1 MATSKYT
8 FTLKSPFTSRLHR
21 ERQSVLHAE
30 ASTTSKTGWPNFWWL
45 GRPISAWKLESR
57 VDSKSIAMIF
67 FVAFW
72 KTSSIRLR
80 LYWRNLPILA
90 VKSSKIAACMWGG
103 GKGKREGTHNHDH
116 GEASCK
122 KLFQDKLDLLTL
134 LIHLVIDLRQGH
146 LLKPLLRVQL
156 VHGDFR

>member
-8 FTLKSPFTSRLHR
+8 SFTLKSPFTSRLHR

-90 VKSSKIAACMWGG
+90 EKSSKIAACMSGEGG
-103 GKGKREGTHNHDH
+103 GKGKGEGTHNHDH
-116 GEASCK
+116 VRSYFKTNWICCF
-122 KLFQDKLDLLTL
+122 LFPCDKL
-134 LIHLVIDLRQGH
+134 R
-146 LLKPLLRVQL
+146 LKEALSAGMIVVQSA
-156 VHGDFR
+156 FAR